1 MRHFVFALAILLLV
15 PGIWAQWSITTAAG
29 PSGFVGSQRTENGV
43 RVAPTGALAASFEA
57 STPLM
62 ERLHLTTRAGV
73 GRMGLSAADRALER
87 SSFTSASAGLRIQ
100 PFTSKTRKLNPWG
113 AAGVAVVVQQNELD
127 LGNSMGQAYHFW
139 SDGWIYDM
147 PENHPEAAD
156 YARRISRDYAYE
168 TKSLRDYAVA
178 LPVQAGCDVQLT
190 DGVYGRFAYTVLLGP
205 ESSLNPHAASADYL
219 HMAEM
224 GIGVNVSTLT
234 DVNRRRATDNRK
246 SGFADADGDGVRDR
260 KDECPGTPGG
270 VTVYATGCPTDS
282 DGDGVADYLDAEVF
296 SPALAQVD
304 LNGSV
309 HTATEWEQL
318 LAPKTVSEEPV
329 VAYARIESK
338 DPAAPKTAT
347 TAVDATGL
355 TAAERALAAAMGG
368 KPEGGKPEGGKP
380 EGGKPE
386 GGKPTAAAALA
397 TATASVEPPKVKAD
411 ALIPSSV
418 PLGAHPDLRPR
429 YRIQL
434 AENVRDVNM
443 DLVNEALKSGLIKPV
458 FDDNGQLRF
467 STLPVATEQDAE
479 RQLAAIQSLGFPA
492 AFVVGDLNGRPLGIQ
507 EARLLEERILLD
519 NAASIPDV
527 ILTED

>member
-1 MRHFVFALAILLLV
+1 
-15 PGIWAQWSITTAAG
+15 
-29 PSGFVGSQRTENGV
+29 
-43 RVAPTGALAASFEA
+43 
-57 STPLM
+57 M

-87 SSFTSASAGLRIQ
+87 SSYSSASAGLRIQ

-113 AAGVAVVVQQNELD
+113 AAGIAVLVQQNEMD

-147 PENHPEAAD
+147 PENHPEAAE

-168 TKSLRDYAVA
+168 TKSMRDLAVA
-178 LPVQAGCDVQLT
+178 LPVQAGCDLQLT
-190 DGVYGRFAYTVLLGP
+190 DGVFGRLAYTVLVGP
-205 ESSLNPHAASADYL
+205 ESSLNPRAAANDYL
-219 HMAEM
+219 YMAEL
-224 GIGVNVSTLT
+224 GLGFNVSTLL
-234 DVNRRRATDNRK
+234 DDNRRRATDDRNSR
-246 SGFADADGDGVRDR
+246 FADADGDGVRDR
-260 KDECPGTPGG
+260 KDECPGTPKG
-270 VTVYATGCPTDS
+270 VSVYLTGCPTDR
-282 DGDGVADYLDAEVF
+282 DGDGVADYLDAELF
-296 SPALAQVD
+296 SPATAQVD
-304 LNGSV
+304 LHGSV
-309 HTATEWEQL
+309 HTASEWEQL
-318 LAPKTVSEEPV
+318 LAPKPNTEEHV
-329 VAYARIESK
+329 VAYARIESE
-338 DPAAPKTAT
+338 DPKAPKTRT

-355 TAAERALAAAMGG
+355 TAAERALAAAMVGQN
-368 KPEGGKPEGGKP
+368 

-386 GGKPTAAAALA
+386 GGKPTPSTTPATSTTSTTS
-397 TATASVEPPKVKAD
+397 TATASIEPPKVKAD

-443 DLVNEALKSGLIKPV
+443 DLVNEALKAGLIKPV
-458 FDDNGQLRF
+458 FDDSGQLRF

>member
-1 MRHFVFALAILLLV
+1 MRHFVFALAVLLLV
-15 PGIWAQWSITTAAG
+15 PGIWAQWSVTAASG

-43 RVAPTGALAASFEA
+43 RVVPTGALGASFEA
-57 STPLM
+57 STPLL

-87 SSFTSASAGLRIQ
+87 SSFSTASAGLRVQ
-100 PFTSKTRKLNPWG
+100 PFVSKTRKLNPWG
-113 AAGVAVVVQQNELD
+113 AAGIAVLVQQNEMD

-178 LPVQAGCDVQLT
+178 LPVQAGCDLQLT
-190 DGVYGRFAYTVLLGP
+190 DGVYGRLAYTLLVGP
-205 ESSLNPHAASADYL
+205 ESSLNPHASGADYL

-234 DVNRRRATDNRK
+234 DPNRRRATDDRNSR
-246 SGFADADGDGVRDR
+246 FADADGDGVRDR

-270 VTVYATGCPTDS
+270 VTVYTTGCPTDA
-282 DGDGVADYLDAEVF
+282 DGDGVADYLDTEVF
-296 SPALAQVD
+296 SPATAQVD

-329 VAYARIESK
+329 VAYARIESE
-338 DPAAPKTAT
+338 DPKAPKTRT

-355 TAAERALAAAMGG
+355 TAAERALAASMGG
-368 KPEGGKPEGGKP
+368 QI
-380 EGGKPE
+380 E
-386 GGKPTAAAALA
+386 GGKPTATST
-397 TATASVEPPKVKAD
+397 TATAAIEPPKVKAD

-434 AENVRDVNM
+434 AESVRDVNM
-443 DLVNEALKSGLIKPV
+443 DLVNEALKAGLIKPV
-458 FDDNGQLRF
+458 FDNNGQLRF

-479 RQLAAIQSLGFPA
+479 RQLAAIQAYGFPA

>member
-1 MRHFVFALAILLLV
+1 
-15 PGIWAQWSITTAAG
+15 
-29 PSGFVGSQRTENGV
+29 
-43 RVAPTGALAASFEA
+43 
-57 STPLM
+57 
-62 ERLHLTTRAGV
+62 
-73 GRMGLSAADRALER
+73 MGLSAADRALER
-87 SSFTSASAGLRIQ
+87 SSFSTASAGLRIT
-100 PFTSKTRKLNPWG
+100 PLASKTRKLNPWG
-113 AAGVAVVVQQNELD
+113 AAGIAVLVQQNEMD

-147 PENHPEAAD
+147 PENHPEAAE
-156 YARRISRDYAYE
+156 YARRITRDYAYE

-178 LPVQAGCDVQLT
+178 LPVQAGCDLQLT
-190 DGVYGRFAYTVLLGP
+190 DGVYGRLAYTVLVGP
-205 ESSLNPHAASADYL
+205 ESSLNPRAAGNDYL
-219 HMAEM
+219 YMAEL
-224 GIGVNVSTLT
+224 GLGFNVSTLLNE
-234 DVNRRRATDNRK
+234 DRRRATDDRNSR
-246 SGFADADGDGVRDR
+246 FADADGDGVRDR
-260 KDECPGTPGG
+260 KDECPGTPRG
-270 VTVYATGCPTDS
+270 VSVYLTGCPTDR
-282 DGDGVADYLDAEVF
+282 DGDGVADYLDAELF
-296 SPALAQVD
+296 SPATAQVD
-304 LNGSV
+304 LHGSV

-318 LAPKTVSEEPV
+318 LAPKPHTETPV
-329 VAYARIESK
+329 VAYARIESE
-338 DPAAPKTAT
+338 DPKAPKTRT
-347 TAVDATGL
+347 TDVDATGL

-368 KPEGGKPEGGKP
+368 TN

-386 GGKPTAAAALA
+386 GGKPTASTSTPA
-397 TATASVEPPKVKAD
+397 TATASIEPPKVKAD

-443 DLVNEALKSGLIKPV
+443 DLVNEALKAGLIKPV

-467 STLPVATEQDAE
+467 STLPVASEQDAE
-479 RQLAAIQSLGFPA
+479 RQLAAIQSLGFPT